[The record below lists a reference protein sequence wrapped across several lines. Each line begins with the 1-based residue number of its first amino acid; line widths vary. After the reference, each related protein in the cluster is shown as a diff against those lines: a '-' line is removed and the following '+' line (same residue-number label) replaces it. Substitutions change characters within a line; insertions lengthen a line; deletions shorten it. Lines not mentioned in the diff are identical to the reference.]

1 MHGVA
6 AVTKG
11 PTTYAQVE
19 VGLSAYMPP
28 ARDSLLCNIPSLLNP
43 LSKALMI
50 CGIER
55 KPESCL
61 YYGIGFP

>member
-28 ARDSLLCNIPSLLNP
+28 ARDSLLCNILPPLNP
-43 LSKALMI
+43 LGKALMI
-50 CGIER
+50 CGIAR

>member
-1 MHGVA
+1 MHEVA

-11 PTTYAQVE
+11 PATYAQVE

-43 LSKALMI
+43 LSKALMT
-50 CGIER
+50 CGITR